1 MPLMAMVQFLSLA
14 GRTSCPY
21 ERGRRIFYNSK
32 MMQHRM
38 ILLVTRWRIQE
49 GTIKFCYP
57 KVEVPVL
64 RVTVASVSN
73 VSALEMQSSKY

>member
-1 MPLMAMVQFLSLA
+1 
-14 GRTSCPY
+14 
-21 ERGRRIFYNSK
+21 
-32 MMQHRM
+32 M

-73 VSALEMQSSKY
+73 VSAARNAEFELLKTIVQQVLMRFKLVIDNTTNPNNAF